1 MKWMIEPE
9 QEGMLIRDYLRE
21 VQGFSRNMIK
31 VVKFE
36 GGRIKV
42 NGVPEL
48 VTFPMKTEDVLEV
61 VFPKETVSANLQPE
75 TMPLCIV
82 FEDEAMLLIEKPAGV
97 AVMPSMNHRSG
108 TLANGL
114 TAYYQA
120 NGIPYTV
127 HVVTRL
133 DRDTSGLVLIAK
145 HRLSHSLLAQAQKK
159 GRIKRKYH
167 AVMEGSVKEHAGTIK
182 ALIGRK
188 TDSIIEREVREDGK
202 TAITHY
208 QVIEKSA
215 THTLAEMVLETGR
228 THQIRV
234 HASHLGYPL
243 AGDDLYGGSLDIIQ
257 RQALHC
263 IELEVEHPFTG
274 EVMQFTSPLPV
285 DMEQIFSDGA
295 GK

>member
-1 MKWMIEPE
+1 MIWTIEPE

-21 VQGFSRNMIK
+21 VRGFSRNMIK

-36 GGRIKV
+36 GGRLKV
-42 NGVPEL
+42 NEVPEF
-48 VTFPMKTEDVLEV
+48 VTLPLKAGDVLEV
-61 VFPKETVSANLQPE
+61 VFPKETVSANLQPVN
-75 TMPLCIV
+75 MPLAIV
-82 FEDEAMLLIEKPAGV
+82 YEDEVMLVIDKPAGV

-114 TAYYQA
+114 VAYYQA

-145 HRLSHSLLAQAQKK
+145 HRLSHSLLAQAQKHGK
-159 GRIKRKYH
+159 IKRKYQ
-167 AVMEGSVKEHAGTIK
+167 AVMEGYLEKNAGTIH
-182 ALIGRK
+182 APIGRK

-202 TAITHY
+202 TAVTHY

-215 THTLAEMVLETGR
+215 THTLAEIILETGR

-234 HASHLGYPL
+234 HASHLGRPL
-243 AGDDLYGGSLDIIQ
+243 AGDDLYGGSLDVIQ

-263 IELEVEHPFTG
+263 VELEVEHPFTG
-274 EVMQFTSPLPV
+274 KVMRFTSPLPV
-285 DMEQIFSDGA
+285 DMQRFFPCDS
-295 GK
+295 